1 ILKVFNTGGKVFDG
15 IKAGIVNAFS
25 AIVNALIGGINKII
39 ALPFNSINGILNGI
53 KNISIL
59 GAKPFSGFWDY
70 NPLPVPQI
78 PKLPAYEKGTN
89 YVPETGYALLHKG
102 ETVVPAKQGAPYREN
117 AQERLEIIQ
126 ILMEMNIHLRRIY
139 EKDTDIYMDSVKL
152 NQQLKKAE
160 SKQLKALG
168 VG

>member
-1 ILKVFNTGGKVFDG
+1 MYLQ
-15 IKAGIVNAFS
+15 
-25 AIVNALIGGINKII
+25 NKE
-39 ALPFNSINGILNGI
+39 P
-53 KNISIL
+53 
-59 GAKPFSGFWDY
+59 
-70 NPLPVPQI
+70 
-78 PKLPAYEKGTN
+78 
-89 YVPETGYALLHKG
+89 
-102 ETVVPAKQGAPYREN
+102 PYREN

-139 EKDTDIYMDSVKL
+139 EKDTDIYMVSVKL